1 MGYVVPT
8 VPFYYPDG
16 DSFVRVG
23 ILTAF
28 LMVLQ
33 NLLAV
38 FILQLYAVNTQTE
51 RNFRAAL

>member
-28 LMVLQ
+28 LMILQ